1 MSLNSILSES
11 FYKANHSKEMSTIWY
26 ALKCPEGREK
36 YYTEMYLNLTSS
48 DGLYEVICF
57 EYQCMMRY
65 GGSWHLERRK
75 LLPGWI
81 FLSGTKAIE
90 SKRDGDI
97 ISPVPYETSCLRE
110 LCQEEHLIGM
120 SKGVIKDGKPVVTSG
135 PLKGRESL
143 IRRIDRHKRTAEIE
157 IPFVED
163 DMRVIVGLEIYEK
176 QM

>member
-1 MSLNSILSES
+1 MN
-11 FYKANHSKEMSTIWY
+11 TIWY

-36 YYTEMYLNLTSS
+36 DYTEKYQKLASS
-48 DGLYEVICF
+48 DGLKEVICF
-57 EYQCMMRY
+57 EYQRMMRY

-90 SKRDGDI
+90 AERDGDI
-97 ISPVPYETSCLRE
+97 GSIVPCETFRLKE
-110 LCQEEHLIGM
+110 LCQGEYLIGM
-120 SKGVIKDGKPVVTSG
+120 SKGMIKDGKTIVTSG

-157 IPFVED
+157 IPLVED
-163 DMRVIVGLEIYEK
+163 GTRVTVGLEIYEK